1 LEVDGFQRVDYQGTS
16 FFPFIARSPS
26 REGTSSHIFDRS
38 DRIIGQWLALD
49 EMMVAFKDTGLK
61 FYNLVDSSGFCIA
74 YPQRHVV
81 VMDSYYG
88 GLPTAELVHEK
99 GMCFIMSCRKDRP
112 TELFA
117 NNVAKNL
124 EKGEVN
130 YKSNGRFV
138 AMTWK
143 DRKPF
148 NCMTNCFTGDTM
160 TAESP
165 KIPLVVYHY
174 RTHYGHVDRFDNQ
187 QALYSPQ
194 TRTTKWTQA
203 YFRAMLKLTLN
214 NSRILYISRTQKQIS
229 LHDWTRTII
238 LALKYK
244 HNPSVPKSVLP
255 VGHFPLLLSGWK
267 QRCKMCQK
275 NTAYK
280 CEACDEWCHPEC
292 MRAYHVS

>member
-1 LEVDGFQRVDYQGTS
+1 MRN
-16 FFPFIARSPS
+16 
-26 REGTSSHIFDRS
+26 
-38 DRIIGQWLALD
+38 IGQNYWEPYQWLALD
-49 EMMVAFKDTGLK
+49 EMMVAFKGLFKDRVHIRGKPIDTGLK
-61 FYNLVDSSGFCIA
+61 FYNLVDSSGFCVWLFLQGDDGDGIECTNEVTTVVNQLLKCIA

-117 NNVAKNL
+117 NNLAKNL

-165 KIPLVVYHY
+165 KIPLVVYY

-203 YFRAMLKLTLN
+203 YFRAMLKFTLN

-229 LHDWTRTII
+229 LLDWTRTII
-238 LALKYK
+238 LAVKYK
-244 HNPSVPKSVLP
+244 HNPSDPKSVLP
-255 VGHFPLLLSGWK
+255 VGHFPLLLSG
-267 QRCKMCQK
+267 
-275 NTAYK
+275 
-280 CEACDEWCHPEC
+280 
-292 MRAYHVS
+292 

>member
-1 LEVDGFQRVDYQGTS
+1 
-16 FFPFIARSPS
+16 
-26 REGTSSHIFDRS
+26 
-38 DRIIGQWLALD
+38 
-49 EMMVAFKDTGLK
+49 
-61 FYNLVDSSGFCIA
+61 
-74 YPQRHVV
+74 
-81 VMDSYYG
+81 MDSYYG

-117 NNVAKNL
+117 NNLAKNL

-229 LHDWTRTII
+229 LLDWTRTII

-244 HNPSVPKSVLP
+244 HNPSVPKSVPP

-275 NTAYK
+275 KHCIQVRSLWWVVSSRVYEGVSCFINAAYGIRTWGHLLT
-280 CEACDEWCHPEC
+280 CEEEKRKFTVMSKH
-292 MRAYHVS
+292 